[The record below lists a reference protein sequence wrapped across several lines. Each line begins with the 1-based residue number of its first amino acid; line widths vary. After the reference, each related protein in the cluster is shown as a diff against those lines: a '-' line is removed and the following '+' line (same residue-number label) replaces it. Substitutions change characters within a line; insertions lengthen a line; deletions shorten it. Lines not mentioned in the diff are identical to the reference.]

1 MIQKRTQ
8 QKITMGKF
16 VLPIVMLFSIA
27 IWVLV
32 YFYKP
37 TSGIAQT
44 SSPFWNLFVSY
55 LPQEP
60 FGKIMNI
67 ICYGVI
73 GYFLIEFNNT
83 FAIIRLRATI
93 QTSIY
98 FIVIAACPQLY
109 PLHAGSIAV
118 LFMTTSIYFLFQSY
132 QVMRSSNLIFYSWL
146 CLGIAS
152 ILFPHFLY
160 LIPLY
165 IIGSYNFQSLNF
177 KSFFAGIIGLL
188 LPLWFL
194 FAYAYYFCQTKTLYS
209 LFEELCSFE
218 PISIYALTYW
228 QIATLAFL
236 FIFFVIAMVHSL
248 ATGWQDKIRTR
259 SYLNFFSLLEFFLFI
274 LILLQPHHFIVV
286 VPLLLVGFSF
296 LTGHFLA
303 LTKNRI
309 SNIYFIVSLVGLI
322 TLFLYNLW
330 ML

>member
-1 MIQKRTQ
+1 MIKRRTQ

-27 IWVLV
+27 VWLGV
-32 YFYKP
+32 YLLHP
-37 TSGIAQT
+37 TAGAVQT

-60 FGKIMNI
+60 FGKIMNF

-109 PLHAGSIAV
+109 QLHAGSIAV
-118 LFMTTSIYFLFQSY
+118 LFMATSIYFLFHSY
-132 QVMRSSNLIFYSWL
+132 QQIRSSGLIFYSWL

-152 ILFPHFLY
+152 ILFPQFLF

-165 IIGSYNFQSLNF
+165 LIGSYNFQSLNF
-177 KSFFAGIIGLL
+177 KSFFAGIIGLMV
-188 LPLWFL
+188 PLWFL
-194 FAYAYYFCQTKTLYS
+194 FAYAYYFSQMSLVYS
-209 LFEELCSFE
+209 LFLDLCTFE
-218 PISIYALTYW
+218 PLNILALASW
-228 QIATLAFL
+228 QIAILVYL
-236 FIFFVIAMVHSL
+236 FVFFIVAMGHSL

-259 SYLNFFSLLEFFLFI
+259 SYLNFFSLLEFFLFV

-309 SNIYFIVSLVGLI
+309 SNIYFIVSLIGLI
-322 TLFLYNLW
+322 ILFLYNLW